1 MNWNKILFDLI
12 IVCLTIIGGVVTYY
26 IIPYVKS
33 KTTVEQR
40 KDLIFYTQ
48 LAIKLAES
56 IYNKEGQGK
65 LKKEYV
71 IDWLSKQGIIFTEE
85 QVSNL
90 IDSVVKYFNSQGWD
104 KEFLK

>member
-1 MNWNKILFDLI
+1 MNWNEILFDLI
-12 IVCLTIIGGVVTYY
+12 IVCLTIIGGLVTYY

-71 IDWLSKQGIIFTEE
+71 INWLSKQGIVFTEE

-104 KEFLK
+104 KELLQ

>member
-1 MNWNKILFDLI
+1 MNWNEILFDLTV
-12 IVCLTIIGGVVTYY
+12 VCLTIIGGLVTYY

-71 IDWLSKQGIIFTEE
+71 INWLNKQGIVFTEE

-104 KEFLK
+104 KELLQ